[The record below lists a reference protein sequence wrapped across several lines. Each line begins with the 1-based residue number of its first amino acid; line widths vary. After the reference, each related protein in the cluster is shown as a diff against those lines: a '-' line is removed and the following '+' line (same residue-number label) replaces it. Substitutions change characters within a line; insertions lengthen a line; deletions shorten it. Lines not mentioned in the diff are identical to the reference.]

1 MKDEQLYSIAL
12 TRIPGLGLIGIHKLV
27 DALGSATA
35 VFRNRKD
42 LCELVPGISP
52 KQIKALD
59 CPEAFRRAEE
69 ELLFTET
76 NRIRCLT
83 LTDEDYP
90 SRLRECDDAPLV
102 LYYRGNAD
110 LNALKII
117 NIVGTRHATVRS
129 GYLYPILGRI
139 SRNAPGSTC
148 RQRIGLR
155 HRYSCSPRCIGKPP
169 QYNWSIGTWS
179 GPHLSF
185 CSS

>member
-110 LNALKII
+110 LNA
-117 NIVGTRHATVRS
+117 
-129 GYLYPILGRI
+129 
-139 SRNAPGSTC
+139 C

>member
-117 NIVGTRHATVRS
+117 NIVGTRHATA
-129 GYLYPILGRI
+129 Y
-139 SRNAPGSTC
+139 GSV
-148 RQRIGLR
+148 
-155 HRYSCSPRCIGKPP
+155 
-169 QYNWSIGTWS
+169 
-179 GPHLSF
+179 
-185 CSS
+185 